1 MSAPDRAITR
11 MTGAIVSILASSEPT
26 VYLYGS
32 AATGD
37 YRRGWSD
44 IDLLCLTRQE
54 IRTAQADALLM
65 LRQRLQEQGY
75 EEARSFEGS
84 FLPAEA
90 FFSGTPARTVY
101 WGTSGQRI
109 TDGCSLD
116 SFSRLVLLDC
126 GAVLHGPDERSRIDR
141 PSREMLLTDVARHL
155 HSIRV
160 HGSRTGRS
168 LYSFGWLLDIARGLY
183 TIQTG
188 GVAAK
193 TAAGEW
199 ALAQHLCP
207 EPAVMELALRVRRN
221 PLAALADD
229 AVMNAA
235 AQLGPAIQAFADMLE
250 AALIDC
256 GVYLPCK

>member
-1 MSAPDRAITR
+1 MIAPDKAIAR
-11 MTGAIVSILASSEPT
+11 MTGAIVNILGSSGPT

-32 AATGD
+32 AAAGD

-54 IRTAQADALLM
+54 ITAAQADALLM
-65 LRQRLQEQGY
+65 LRQSLQARGDED
-75 EEARSFEGS
+75 ARSFEGS

-90 FFSGTPARTVY
+90 FFSGSPARTVY

-109 TDGCSLD
+109 TDGCTLD
-116 SFSRLVLLDC
+116 SFSRAVLLDS
-126 GAVLHGPDERSRIDR
+126 GVVLHGPDERSRISR
-141 PSREMLLTDVARHL
+141 PSRDELLADTERHL
-155 HSIRV
+155 HSIRI

-183 TIQTG
+183 TVHTG

-199 ALAQHLCP
+199 ALTQRLCP
-207 EPAVMELALRVRRN
+207 DPASMELALRVRRN
-221 PLAALADD
+221 PLPSLADETI
-229 AVMNAA
+229 MNAA
-235 AQLGPAIQAFADMLE
+235 AQLGPAIQAFADVLE

-256 GVYLPCK
+256 DVHMPCE